1 MSDQTLNQLQ
11 EPSLVDKPEP
21 TAATKSTSSIL
32 SSLRLPDTYN
42 VSGGVALPL
51 KATYG
56 KLNKHRFCRVRPSDD
71 YKFRCLVVDDKD
83 NGETYLAAPNMASQL
98 GSLATPKTIRLAV
111 DNAGTPKLIG
121 EPDLDPSGRR
131 NLWQSSYKD
140 AIKQAE
146 NDWVRVQANMAA
158 GQYEITPSMSDL
170 GFPRWPKQS
179 MDELINDAFAGR
191 IIDSPDHPYIRQIQ
205 GRI

>member
-56 KLNKHRFCRVRPSDD
+56 KLNKHRFCRVHPSDE

-170 GFPRWPKQS
+170 GIPRWPKQS
-179 MDELINDAFAGR
+179 MDQLINDAFAGR

>member
-11 EPSLVDKPEP
+11 ETSLVDKPEP
-21 TAATKSTSSIL
+21 TVATKSTSSIL

-56 KLNKHRFCRVRPSDD
+56 KLNKHRFCRVHPSDD

>member
-11 EPSLVDKPEP
+11 ETSLVDKPEP

-56 KLNKHRFCRVRPSDD
+56 KLNKHRFCRVHPSDD

-98 GSLATPKTIRLAV
+98 GNLATPKTIRLAV

>member
-11 EPSLVDKPEP
+11 ETSLVDKPEP

-56 KLNKHRFCRVRPSDD
+56 KLNKHRFCRVHPSDD

-121 EPDLDPSGRR
+121 EPDLDPGGRR

>member
-1 MSDQTLNQLQ
+1 MSDQTLNQPQDNL
-11 EPSLVDKPEP
+11 PVDKPEP

-42 VSGGVALPL
+42 ASGGTALPL

-56 KLNKHRFCRVRPSDD
+56 KLNKHRFCRVHPSDE

-98 GSLATPKTIRLAV
+98 GSLASPKTIRLSV

-121 EPDLDPSGRR
+121 EPDLEINGRR
-131 NLWQSSYKD
+131 NLWQASYKN

-146 NDWVRVQANMAA
+146 DDWVRVQANMAA
-158 GQYEITPSMSDL
+158 GQYEITPSVNDL

>member
-11 EPSLVDKPEP
+11 ETSLVDKPEP

-56 KLNKHRFCRVRPSDD
+56 KLNKHRFCRVHPSDD

-179 MDELINDAFAGR
+179 MDELINAAFAGR
-191 IIDSPDHPYIRQIQ
+191 IIDSPEHPYIRQIQ

>member
-11 EPSLVDKPEP
+11 ETSLVDKPEP

-56 KLNKHRFCRVRPSDD
+56 KLNKHRFCRVHPSDD

-131 NLWQSSYKD
+131 NLWHSSLKH
-140 AIKQAE
+140 AIRLAE
-146 NDWVRVQANMAA
+146 DEWIRVQANMSA
-158 GQYEITPSMSDL
+158 GQYEITASANDL

-179 MDELINDAFAGR
+179 MEELINDAFAGR
-191 IIDSPDHPYIRQIQ
+191 IIDSSDHPYIRQIQ
-205 GRI
+205 GRV

>member
-11 EPSLVDKPEP
+11 ETSLVDKPEP
-21 TAATKSTSSIL
+21 TVATKSTSSIL

-56 KLNKHRFCRVRPSDD
+56 KLNKHRFCRVHPSDD

-83 NGETYLAAPNMASQL
+83 NGETYLAVPNMASQL

>member
-11 EPSLVDKPEP
+11 ETSLVDKPEP
-21 TAATKSTSSIL
+21 TVATKSTSSIL

-56 KLNKHRFCRVRPSDD
+56 KLNKHRFCRVHPSDE

-83 NGETYLAAPNMASQL
+83 NGETYLAVPNMASQL

>member
-11 EPSLVDKPEP
+11 ETSLVDKPEP

-56 KLNKHRFCRVRPSDD
+56 KLNKHRFCRVHPGDE
-71 YKFRCLVVDDKD
+71 YKIRCLVVDDKD

-98 GSLATPKTIRLAV
+98 GSLATPKTIRFAV

>member
-11 EPSLVDKPEP
+11 ETSLVDKPEP
-21 TAATKSTSSIL
+21 TAATKSTPSIL

-56 KLNKHRFCRVRPSDD
+56 KLNKHRFCRVHPSDD

>member
-11 EPSLVDKPEP
+11 ETSLVNKPEP
-21 TAATKSTSSIL
+21 TTVTKSTSSIL

-56 KLNKHRFCRVRPSDD
+56 KLNKHRFCRVHPSDE

>member
-11 EPSLVDKPEP
+11 ETSLVDKPEP
-21 TAATKSTSSIL
+21 TAATKNISSIL

-56 KLNKHRFCRVRPSDD
+56 KLNKHRFCRVHPSDE

-98 GSLATPKTIRLAV
+98 GNLATPKTIRLAV

-131 NLWQSSYKD
+131 NLWQYSYKD

>member
-11 EPSLVDKPEP
+11 ETSLVDKPEP

-56 KLNKHRFCRVRPSDD
+56 KLNKHRFCRVHPSDD

-191 IIDSPDHPYIRQIQ
+191 IIHSPDHPYIRQIQ

>member
-11 EPSLVDKPEP
+11 ETSLVDKPEP

-56 KLNKHRFCRVRPSDD
+56 KLNKHRFCRVHPSDE

-170 GFPRWPKQS
+170 GIPRWPKQS
-179 MDELINDAFAGR
+179 MDQLINDAFAGR

>member
-11 EPSLVDKPEP
+11 ETSLVNKPEP
-21 TAATKSTSSIL
+21 TTVTKSTSSIL

-42 VSGGVALPL
+42 ASGGTALPL

-56 KLNKHRFCRVRPSDD
+56 KLNKHRFCRVHPSDE

>member
-11 EPSLVDKPEP
+11 ETSLVNKPEP
-21 TAATKSTSSIL
+21 TTVTKSTSSIL
-32 SSLRLPDTYN
+32 SSLRLPDTYS

-56 KLNKHRFCRVRPSDD
+56 KLNKHRFCRVHPSDE

>member
-11 EPSLVDKPEP
+11 ETSLVDKPEP

-56 KLNKHRFCRVRPSDD
+56 KLNKHRFCRVHPSDE

-83 NGETYLAAPNMASQL
+83 NGETYLAVPNMASQL

>member
-11 EPSLVDKPEP
+11 ETSLVDKPEP
-21 TAATKSTSSIL
+21 TVATKSTSSIL

-56 KLNKHRFCRVRPSDD
+56 KLNKHRFCRVHPSDE

>member
-11 EPSLVDKPEP
+11 ETSLVDKPEP

-56 KLNKHRFCRVRPSDD
+56 KLNKHRFCRVHPSDD

>member
-11 EPSLVDKPEP
+11 ETSLVDKPEP

-56 KLNKHRFCRVRPSDD
+56 KLNKHRFCRVHPSDE